1 MTSKTLEIMQRIIE
15 EKKQKSASQG
25 LKKRGPENIGIA
37 QPGIKKKK
45 PKKGGM
51 FDK

>member
-1 MTSKTLEIMQRIIE
+1 MTSKTVEIMQRIIE

-25 LKKRGPENIGIA
+25 MQKRGPENIGMA